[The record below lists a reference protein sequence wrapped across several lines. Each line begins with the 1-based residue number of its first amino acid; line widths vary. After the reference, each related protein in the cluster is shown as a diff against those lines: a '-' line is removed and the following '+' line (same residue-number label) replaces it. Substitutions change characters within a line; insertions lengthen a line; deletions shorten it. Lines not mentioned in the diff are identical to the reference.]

1 MSHQEQFT
9 AGSKSGDL
17 KESARVDAVETTD
30 SELKNL
36 RALSTALDSRG
47 QRQIVA
53 YLTKQDVCEI
63 MSLTPR
69 TIERWVE
76 QGILPA
82 YKMGTHQQSPIR
94 FKIEDIDNLLLSRL
108 RDAKEK
114 DPTHLLDGRKSS
126 VSPVACPPSTEG
138 G

>member
-1 MSHQEQFT
+1 MKTNPQNQH
-9 AGSKSGDL
+9 
-17 KESARVDAVETTD
+17 TTD
-30 SELKNL
+30 SQLESL

-82 YKMGTHQQSPIR
+82 FKMGTRQQSPIR

-114 DPTHLLDGRKSS
+114 DPSDGQKSS
-126 VSPVACPPSTEG
+126 VSSVACPPST
-138 G
+138 

>member
-1 MSHQEQFT
+1 MSHHEQFT
-9 AGSKSGDL
+9 AGSKTGDSRA
-17 KESARVDAVETTD
+17 SALVDAEETTD
-30 SELKNL
+30 LTLKNL

-47 QRQIVA
+47 HRQIVA

-82 YKMGTHQQSPIR
+82 FKMGVHQQSPIR

-114 DPTHLLDGRKSS
+114 DPSDGQKSS

>member
-1 MSHQEQFT
+1 MSRPEQF
-9 AGSKSGDL
+9 ADGSKVVGS
-17 KESARVDAVETTD
+17 KESEPEEEQGIIDLQ
-30 SELKNL
+30 LKSL
-36 RALSTALDSRG
+36 RALSTSVDDQGRT
-47 QRQIVA
+47 QIVA

-94 FKIEDIDNLLLSRL
+94 FKIEDVDQLLLSRL
-108 RDAKEK
+108 RESKKK
-114 DPTHLLDGRKSS
+114 DPT
-126 VSPVACPPSTEG
+126 PAIQ
-138 G
+138 

>member
-1 MSHQEQFT
+1 MLQGYSMSRPEQFT
-9 AGSKSGDL
+9 DGSKVVGS
-17 KESARVDAVETTD
+17 KESEPEEEQGIIDLQ
-30 SELKNL
+30 LKSL
-36 RALSTALDSRG
+36 RALSTSVDDQGRT
-47 QRQIVA
+47 QIVA

-94 FKIEDIDNLLLSRL
+94 FKIEDVDQLLLSRL
-108 RDAKEK
+108 RESKKK
-114 DPTHLLDGRKSS
+114 DPT
-126 VSPVACPPSTEG
+126 PAIQ
-138 G
+138 